1 MDQLTV
7 GDILAVIRHLKD
19 EGMSLKEI
27 GALPIYL
34 GDDDELN
41 GIHCG
46 WALDVV
52 DADNKEDNDNMYL
65 VEMINECGGNIELKK
80 GKAILIS

>member
-7 GDILAVIRHLKD
+7 GDILATIKRLKD
-19 EGMSLKEI
+19 EGMSIKEI
-27 GALPIYL
+27 SALPIYL

-52 DADNKEDNDNMYL
+52 DVDNKEDEGIMYL
-65 VEMINECGGNIELKK
+65 VDMINEDVHCINLEK
-80 GKAILIS
+80 GKALLIS

>member
-1 MDQLTV
+1 MKQLTL
-7 GDILAVIRHLKD
+7 GDILNYIKTLQND
-19 EGMSLKEI
+19 GITLKEI
-27 GALPIYL
+27 KELPVYI

-46 WALDVV
+46 WYVEMI
-52 DADNKEDNDNMYL
+52 DANSDDEDMEYL
-65 VEMINECGGNIELKK
+65 IEMINEDRGNNEIT

>member
-1 MDQLTV
+1 MDQLTI
-7 GDILAVIRHLKD
+7 GDILTLVKKLKD
-19 EGMSLKEI
+19 NKMSWDEI
-27 GALPIYL
+27 RNLPIYI

-46 WALDVV
+46 WALDFI
-52 DADNKEDNDNMYL
+52 DANNTDEDNVYL
-65 VEMINECGGNIELKK
+65 VEMINEDRNNIELN

>member
-1 MDQLTV
+1 MEQLTI
-7 GDILAVIRHLKD
+7 GDLVALVQRLMKQ
-19 EGMSLKEI
+19 GMTMQEI
-27 GALPIYL
+27 CALPIYL

-52 DADNKEDNDNMYL
+52 DANDTENDNLYL
-65 VEMINECGGNIELKK
+65 VKLINEDRGNIKLEK

>member
-1 MDQLTV
+1 MNQLTL
-7 GDILAVIRHLKD
+7 GDIMEFAWQLKKK
-19 EGMSLKEI
+19 GMNDNEVKSL
-27 GALPIYL
+27 PVYL

-46 WALDVV
+46 WYTNLV
-52 DADNKEDNDNMYL
+52 DTNNAEDAGF
-65 VEMINECGGNIELKK
+65 VEMINEDRCNIKLD